1 MVKKQASKKV
11 PKQAA
16 RKPRKK
22 KAADADSRGLSAS
35 EVAVGSPSKEAEEV
49 RRVVEEQGGK
59 VLGAYRDPLG
69 GNWQLLA
76 SLPID
81 KVAPTLFQRDIPQAH
96 VERLTSVLDRMDRF
110 LDPIITV
117 PSDQGGFWTPN
128 GHHRLS
134 AMKRLGARSVVALVL
149 PDRQVAY
156 QILAMN
162 TEKGH
167 NLREKALEVI
177 RMARDLATLDPRPE
191 KEFALEFEEP
201 AFLTLGVTYVRQSRF
216 AGGAYHPVLR
226 RVEEFLPSPL
236 PKALEVREG
245 RAAKL
250 LELDEKVSQVVAG
263 LKERGFSSP
272 YVKNF
277 VVARVNPFR
286 FKRGATMS
294 FDEAMDKM
302 VTAAGRFD
310 AAKVQLGD
318 LAGVAGSPSEE

>member
-1 MVKKQASKKV
+1 MAKRRAAEKT
-11 PKQAA
+11 PKQTA

-22 KAADADSRGLSAS
+22 KAAEAGSRGLLAS
-35 EVAVGSPSKEAEEV
+35 EVAIGLPSKEAEEV
-49 RRVVEEQGGK
+49 RQTIEQQGGR
-59 VLGAYRDPLG
+59 VLGSYRDPLG
-69 GNWQLLA
+69 GHWQLLA

-81 KVAPTLFQRDIPQAH
+81 KVAPTPFQRDISQSH
-96 VERLTSVLDRMDRF
+96 VKRLTSVLDRMDRF
-110 LDPIITV
+110 LDPIIVV
-117 PSDQGGFWTPN
+117 PNNEGGFWTPN

-134 AMKRLGARSVVALVL
+134 AMKRLGARSVIALVL

-167 NLREKALEVI
+167 NLKEKALEVI
-177 RMARDLATLDPRPE
+177 RMARNLAALDPRGE

-201 AFLTLGVTYVRQSRF
+201 ALLTLGITYERQGRF

-226 RVEEFLPSPL
+226 RVEEFLASPL
-236 PKALEVREG
+236 PEALKSREE

-250 LELDEKVSQVVAG
+250 LELDEKVNQAVAG

-272 YVKNF
+272 YLKSF
-277 VVARVNPFR
+277 VVARVNPLR
-286 FKRGATMS
+286 FKRGAMMS

-302 VTAAGRFD
+302 VAAAERFD
-310 AAKVQLGD
+310 ASKIQIGD
-318 LAGVAGSPSEE
+318 LAGAAGSLSEE